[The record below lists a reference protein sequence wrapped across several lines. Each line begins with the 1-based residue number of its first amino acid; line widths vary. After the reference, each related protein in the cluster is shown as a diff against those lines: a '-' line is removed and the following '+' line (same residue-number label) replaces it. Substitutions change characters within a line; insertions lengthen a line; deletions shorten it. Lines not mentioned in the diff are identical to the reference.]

1 MFARI
6 NIARAFVIGAMA
18 SIVVAAHAAE
28 VKMAIEGSWLNADSG
43 RNLLITAK
51 ARLDTTDAAPA
62 MDIGSYAITD
72 LRFDFEQLGVLT
84 TPFMLQADPAH
95 SSMHIY
101 PRRPGEAA
109 GEVRFFGG
117 MDRSVLLP
125 NGLEVI
131 DFDLRLYFSDVLD
144 DTPGSLLHLG
154 ALRSGSLWLSD
165 QAGARSGEFAWARA
179 SVTSSQVP
187 EPGVALLA
195 VPWLFLALHL
205 SGRRSARCLS
215 RPA

>member
-6 NIARAFVIGAMA
+6 NIARALVMGAMA
-18 SIVVAAHAAE
+18 SIVVAAQAAE
-28 VKMAIEGSWLNADSG
+28 VKMTIEGSWLTAVSG

-51 ARLDTTDAAPA
+51 ARLDSTDAAPA

-84 TPFMLQADPAH
+84 NPFMLQADPAH

-117 MDRSVLLP
+117 MDRSVSMP
-125 NGLEVI
+125 NGVEVI
-131 DFDLRLYFSDVLD
+131 DFDLRLYFTDVLD

-154 ALRSGSLWLSD
+154 ALRSASLWLSD
-165 QAGARSGEFAWARA
+165 QAGARSGEFAWATA
-179 SVTSSQVP
+179 VATSSQVP

-195 VPWLFLALHL
+195 VPWAILALL
-205 SGRRSARCLS
+205 YRGRRSATYLA
-215 RPA
+215 RPT